1 MVIDSTD
8 ALKKLFVRLSK
19 KLSMPTLCPNDSLK
33 PDVMAK
39 INSLDLIAN
48 ILSADSKLSDFYT
61 YPEFRID
68 ETNGLKYESLKK
80 LIKKQFYLNK
90 IYIIGDRQSG
100 KTSFAKKLFGDIY
113 NNDFQPVLLE
123 KKDINSQNID
133 KAVRN
138 KYIDTYTTTHKN
150 EKKNIVLIVDDFHK
164 IPQRFQIAIKKT
176 EGYAGVVL
184 IIDDIYDIT
193 SRDFAFSRFTIM
205 PLKPT
210 LRNELIGKII
220 DSQPD
225 SKSLTKNDRWKK
237 IDESSNLINV
247 SLGLD
252 RGYINGIMPAF
263 PLYILIILGAHT
275 NSSSRLDSPMS
286 SYGHCYQLLIGLAF
300 QSCGINND
308 RIESYMNFL
317 SYFSM
322 YLFRN
327 KTFLVTTKEFEQFLK
342 EYQADYTI
350 FDLDQYI
357 NQLRET
363 GIIRKNNSSNYGFCY
378 EYLYYF
384 FLGKFLSEHFDE
396 YIEEISCIISNLDIE
411 ENGHI
416 SIFLAH
422 HSKDYRLIQM
432 LDSRLECTFSTFKEA
447 KLNSEELGDFDKQ
460 VRELSDNIEFK
471 IGNHSEERRSR
482 LERQDKF
489 EASSYQEIEEVH
501 KDAKKEESRQNEV
514 RCAIQTVEVIG
525 VILKNRYGSIKNKD
539 FDKILKNTVDANLR
553 LLTSFIKI
561 VSNQEFISLLENF
574 ISNEITSEN
583 VDSVKLKKEIHGML
597 VSMNFATIYAIILK
611 TISSIGSEYISRYFS
626 KLSNNSTANPSYI
639 LIKRGLE
646 MQYKKQFAEDDIL
659 KEINDTEMSHLART
673 ILNLLVVNHIS
684 THYFNF
690 KEKSRIEKKFGFR
703 PNTILKRE
711 QQIKSLESR

>member
-1 MVIDSTD
+1 MGKIFIAHAWSNDENYNQKQLDFIRKLELELQDNNLEVIYDGNNVDKKGLNSFMRENIKNCDVILAICDEIYLQKSDNEDTGVYYELQEIAEHKFLDKVIPIKIAQCKLPYLFGSLEYESFQNEFDNMVIDSTD

-39 INSLDLIAN
+39 INS
-48 ILSADSKLSDFYT
+48 
-61 YPEFRID
+61 
-68 ETNGLKYESLKK
+68 
-80 LIKKQFYLNK
+80 
-90 IYIIGDRQSG
+90 
-100 KTSFAKKLFGDIY
+100 
-113 NNDFQPVLLE
+113 
-123 KKDINSQNID
+123 
-133 KAVRN
+133 
-138 KYIDTYTTTHKN
+138 
-150 EKKNIVLIVDDFHK
+150 
-164 IPQRFQIAIKKT
+164 
-176 EGYAGVVL
+176 
-184 IIDDIYDIT
+184 
-193 SRDFAFSRFTIM
+193 
-205 PLKPT
+205 
-210 LRNELIGKII
+210 
-220 DSQPD
+220 
-225 SKSLTKNDRWKK
+225 
-237 IDESSNLINV
+237 
-247 SLGLD
+247 
-252 RGYINGIMPAF
+252 
-263 PLYILIILGAHT
+263 
-275 NSSSRLDSPMS
+275 
-286 SYGHCYQLLIGLAF
+286 
-300 QSCGINND
+300 
-308 RIESYMNFL
+308 
-317 SYFSM
+317 
-322 YLFRN
+322 
-327 KTFLVTTKEFEQFLK
+327 
-342 EYQADYTI
+342 
-350 FDLDQYI
+350 
-357 NQLRET
+357 
-363 GIIRKNNSSNYGFCY
+363 
-378 EYLYYF
+378 
-384 FLGKFLSEHFDE
+384 SEHFDE

-583 VDSVKLKKEIHGML
+583 VDSVKLKKEIHDML

-646 MQYKKQFAEDDIL
+646 MQYEKQFAEDDIL